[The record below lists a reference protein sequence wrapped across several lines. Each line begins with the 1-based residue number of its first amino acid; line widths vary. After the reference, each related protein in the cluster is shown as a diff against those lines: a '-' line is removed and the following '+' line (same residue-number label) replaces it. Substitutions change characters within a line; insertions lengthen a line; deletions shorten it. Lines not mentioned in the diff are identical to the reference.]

1 MHIKSHSLIKANDFK
16 CLHLNDI
23 SINFFFSKICPHIAY
38 IGRMSK
44 SYCPFLKLL
53 SCSFEFKKM
62 HRLRIRTIFFF
73 FQSYENRQALFFILQ
88 VLFIVY
94 KCCLKNKLQQKIHVG
109 VYFFYSYAH
118 HLKCLKEAHYTHRLI
133 SVSL

>member
-1 MHIKSHSLIKANDFK
+1 MIKANDFK

-23 SINFFFSKICPHIAY
+23 LIYLFFQKYVHTLRTLGGCQRVIAL
-38 IGRMSK
+38 
-44 SYCPFLKLL
+44 LKLL
-53 SCSFEFKKM
+53 SCSFELKKM

-73 FQSYENRQALFFILQ
+73 FCSYENRQALFFILQ
-88 VLFIVY
+88 ILFIVY
-94 KCCLKNKLQQKIHVG
+94 KCFLKNKLQQKIPVG

-118 HLKCLKEAHYTHRLI
+118 HLKCSKEAQYTHRLI